1 MVAEALYK
9 PFAFIAKEKEA
20 EKSRGSRMKSMGI
33 VDKNT
38 RNGWKRNV
46 VLQKV

>member
-1 MVAEALYK
+1 MRKCIEASIGMVAEALYK
-9 PFAFIAKEKEA
+9 PFAFIAKEKKT

-38 RNGWKRNV
+38 RN
-46 VLQKV
+46 